1 MSSLGNNVS
10 SSRVLGRTSDP
21 LVSVVVP
28 AYNEGPALAGLLAG
42 VRGALA
48 GQRLELVVVNDGSE
62 DDSAVVLDRLAAE
75 DPSLKVVHLSR
86 NFGHQSALL
95 AGLRHT
101 RGDAVVVMDADLQD
115 DPAALPRF
123 LAKWTEGYD
132 VVYAIRVGRKEG
144 ALQRL
149 LFFAFYRLLNAVSR
163 VEFPNDAGNFGLV
176 DSRVCRLVAGA
187 VERDRYFPGL
197 RGWVGFRQ
205 IGIEVERG
213 ERYDAVP
220 RVSRVG
226 LVRLAKTAIFSF
238 STVPLTVFYLIAA
251 LSMVA
256 FVALAA
262 FTLVQK
268 LFTGTAILGWTST
281 IMTMC
286 FFGSLNAL
294 GIAILGEYIARI
306 YDQVRGRPQFVI
318 ERTVNLEPEALG
330 AWSDAPGARDRPA

>member
-1 MSSLGNNVS
+1 MPNLGNDVTFSMGSMRGAN
-10 SSRVLGRTSDP
+10 P

-28 AYNEGPALAGLLAG
+28 AYDEGAAIEGLVAGVQRALAG
-42 VRGALA
+42 R
-48 GQRLELVVVNDGSE
+48 RLEIVVVNDGSR
-62 DDSAVVLDRLAAE
+62 DDSAAVLDRLAAG
-75 DPSLKVVHLSR
+75 DSSLKVVHLSR
-86 NFGHQSALL
+86 NFGHQAALL
-95 AGLRHT
+95 AGLRHA
-101 RGDAVVVMDADLQD
+101 RGDAVIVMDADLQD

-123 LAKWTEGYD
+123 VSKWIEGYD

-144 ALQRL
+144 MLQRL

-163 VEFPNDAGNFGLV
+163 VEFPNDAGNFGLI
-176 DSRVCRLVAGA
+176 DRRVCRLVAGA
-187 VERDRYFPGL
+187 VEQDRYFPGL

-205 IGIEVERG
+205 VGIEVERG
-213 ERYDAVP
+213 ARYDATP

-226 LVRLAKTAIFSF
+226 LARLAKTAIFSF
-238 STVPLTVFYLIAA
+238 STVPLTVFYLIAV

-286 FFGSLNAL
+286 FFGALNAF

-318 ERTVNLEPEALG
+318 ERTVNFEPAEHGG
-330 AWSDAPGARDRPA
+330 ASGARGEPDRSA